1 MSNTGRVFTAS
12 LKPSWSED
20 KIKEFAQKQ
29 IGSAEVWAI
38 NHNKDTNEK
47 GEIIETHTHV
57 MLAYPNPRKISTIAN
72 LLECP
77 DNFIELVKS
86 KPAMLRY
93 LTHIDD
99 PDKFRYDVQ
108 EVFTNSS
115 VSYAEQVQGNQL
127 SDKEIANM
135 LIQGKGFELLGVVSA
150 SKLRTIQS
158 FLAFDQSGKM
168 FKEMREMNEKLDNM
182 TQAVMS
188 IKAIAE
194 DFQGALSISGKVL
207 ADSMVRIANIA
218 EQAMNPKFFT
228 R

>member
-1 MSNTGRVFTAS
+1 
-12 LKPSWSED
+12 
-20 KIKEFAQKQ
+20 
-29 IGSAEVWAI
+29 
-38 NHNKDTNEK
+38 
-47 GEIIETHTHV
+47 
-57 MLAYPNPRKISTIAN
+57 
-72 LLECP
+72 
-77 DNFIELVKS
+77 
-86 KPAMLRY
+86 
-93 LTHIDD
+93 
-99 PDKFRYDVQ
+99 
-108 EVFTNSS
+108 
-115 VSYAEQVQGNQL
+115 
-127 SDKEIANM
+127 M

>member
-12 LKPSWSED
+12 LKPAWSED
-20 KIKEFAQKQ
+20 KIKAFAQKQ
-29 IGSAEVWAI
+29 VGSAEVWAI
-38 NHNKDTNEK
+38 NHNKDTNEQ
-47 GEIIETHTHV
+47 GQIIETHTHI

-93 LTHIDD
+93 LTHMDD
-99 PDKFRYDVQ
+99 PDKFRYDGE

-115 VSYAEQVQGNQL
+115 ISYAEQVQGNQL

-168 FKEMREMNEKLDNM
+168 FKEMREMNEKLDSM
-182 TQAVMS
+182 TQSIMS
-188 IKAIAE
+188 IKSIAE
-194 DFQGALSISGKVL
+194 DFQSAVSISGKAL
-207 ADSMVRIANIA
+207 ADSMFTIARLA
-218 EQAMNPKFFT
+218 EQALLGKVSKL
-228 R
+228 